1 MFVLTDFLLS
11 LSTAPTS
18 PPSYGYGQLSTE
30 RGFSLDDSLR
40 SVVGRAIAVHA
51 HPFGSTAS
59 NPVIAWGIFGLANP
73 GADTNVAR

>member
-1 MFVLTDFLLS
+1 
-11 LSTAPTS
+11 
-18 PPSYGYGQLSTE
+18 
-30 RGFSLDDSLR
+30 
-40 SVVGRAIAVHA
+40 VVGRAIAVHA